1 MKHNNLL
8 DALDILRIRRIISD
22 LDTLI
27 NPNHDLDS
35 FFMFKIANTDHL
47 EDVYGARSDEGIG
60 RSVYV
65 SEFESISS
73 AVGLLSRRSDSIRNE
88 FTNFPW
94 DDIEILPELFK
105 SAISKQH
112 FTEYDQIKAK
122 CDADL
127 GEFRVRLEQIILSC
141 KVSRD
146 EAFDLLGEPVADELK
161 TLYAGQRFV
170 HSQDL
175 SPRGLANI
183 RSLTA
188 PECDKIQVKKIL
200 EIVKKIKGFDVEKTD
215 GRESL
220 VSACFMLGEYAKS
233 ISINTKTQNDKIPF
247 KQLKEF
253 RNIIH
258 KLDILSDARKLFTVI
273 EKEVDIFKNIQKY
286 VTEIL
291 APLFEGMIFPINQS
305 LSDANSPLPSAL
317 HESKLDI
324 RDVERILEIIG
335 KAIPADQREK
345 DEVLNK
351 LDICRDILEGKLPIP
366 INVTLE
372 KIIAII
378 FKQEFGCEQNLQS
391 NKGGIIQKALFAN
404 YDAMEDKRQRQE
416 QIETELKFFKEQAAG
431 FKAADYLP
439 YKDPSQDVKFF
450 KDFEDYFKHDANGTA
465 STHSEEERKL
475 YYIKEQTK
483 MLLDSLE
490 KVSSSIDMSSDYLAV
505 RHKCEDTQ
513 FHYAHLFQLIIIGQ
527 AIQNLVGKDAFLEK
541 APPRLLVE
549 FDHLKWVRN
558 GLMHDLDIVEVGS
571 QAAFFGNDMLNLNI
585 REHGSKAYDSREYL
599 NSLKSEI
606 ELVLERING
615 AGFDKTLKS
624 TEQFDLFLLKELEK
638 AYNANEHEIETL
650 ILKKLGVESER
661 FGSDAH
667 FRAEELLAKSRSIDL
682 VHIHKNQEAILELA
696 NKHGIQI
703 KGFFG
708 KIVKW
713 GLSHG
718 SDSGI
723 FVENDNEQ
731 GIALFKKEFATL
743 IGYRMLVINRNH
755 LEEFFEE
762 SPTKATEID
771 DFVSDTEA
779 NAFSKVMG
787 GVEVYLA
794 IKRQAS
800 LHEVEQLLQEDLN
813 LDFVIEGYSIVQH
826 ACHAHARN
834 LQIVKLL
841 LEYGVNPDIQDKR
854 GDTLAHYAAE
864 ENHVGALRLL
874 HDKGA
879 DFSTKN
885 RAGKTALDI
894 TVEHYTQNREVYE
907 FLLSFSEQSV
917 MEKMALAIKQEDI
930 ERLEVCLSSIDVEML
945 NIETKKFGLIAHIA
959 CAIGNIRIIEMLQ
972 KAGCDFSM
980 VSEDGATALEEACE
994 GDNANK
1000 YNSKDRVEL
1009 IKYLIDKVKIPIT
1022 PDTMHNALYCN
1033 NLKILKL
1040 LLDRGGDVNAE
1051 SIMSPLLVII
1061 NQPRIDKHDIKV
1073 IKILLENGA
1082 NILQHNGY
1090 VGNSLHLAAER
1101 GHEKVANILLKYAIE
1116 NNQLEELLLPSPE
1129 KCWVCKGLNA
1139 YQIAQ
1144 QYKHY
1149 KVMKILEQY
1158 FHGYDDRDELDNLQV
1173 EESCQSFLLESE
1185 ENNNLSSII
1194 DLIGVG
1200 DYLNESMVSLQPT
1213 PF

>member
-8 DALDILRIRRIISD
+8 DALDILRIRRIVSD

-27 NPNHDLDS
+27 KPGRDYDL
-35 FFMFKIANTDHL
+35 FTDHL
-47 EDVYGARSDEGIG
+47 KDVYRDRSDQGID
-60 RSVYV
+60 RSIYV
-65 SEFESISS
+65 SELESISS
-73 AVGLLSRRSDSIRNE
+73 AVSLLSRRSDSIRNQ

-94 DDIEILPELFK
+94 DDIETLPELFK
-105 SAISKQH
+105 SAIRKQH

-146 EAFDLLGEPVADELK
+146 EAFDILGESITPELK
-161 TLYAGQRFV
+161 ALYVDQKFV
-170 HSQDL
+170 HSEDL
-175 SPRGLANI
+175 SPRGLGNI

-188 PECDKIQVKKIL
+188 PECDKIQVNKIL
-200 EIVKKIKGFDVEKTD
+200 EIVKKIKGFDVEKID
-215 GRESL
+215 GREAL
-220 VSACFMLGEYAKS
+220 LSACFMLGEYAKS

-253 RNIIH
+253 RNLIH
-258 KLDILSDARKLFTVI
+258 KLDILADARKLFTLI
-273 EKEVDIFKNIQKY
+273 EKKVDIFKNIQKY

-291 APLFEGMIFPINQS
+291 APLFEGMILPINQS
-305 LSDANSPLPSAL
+305 LSDVNSPLPPAL
-317 HESKLDI
+317 HKSKLDI
-324 RDVERILEIIG
+324 RDVEKILEIIG
-335 KAIPADQREK
+335 KAIPVAQREK
-345 DEVLNK
+345 DEVRNK
-351 LDICRDILEGKLPIP
+351 LDICRDILKGKLPIP
-366 INVTLE
+366 IDVTLE
-372 KIIAII
+372 KFIAML
-378 FKQEFGCEQNLQS
+378 FKQEFGCKQDLRN
-391 NKGGIIQKALFAN
+391 NKGGIIKKALFTN
-404 YDAMEDKRQRQE
+404 YDAIEDKRQRIE
-416 QIETELKFFKEQAAG
+416 QIDKALKFFKEQAAK
-431 FKAADYLP
+431 FNVLDPLLYT
-439 YKDPSQDVKFF
+439 DPSQDIECF
-450 KDFEDYFKHDANGTA
+450 KDFEDCFKRDTNGAA

-483 MLLDSLE
+483 ILLDALE
-490 KVSSSIDMSSDYLAV
+490 KISSSIDMNSDYLTL
-505 RHKCEDTQ
+505 RHKCQDTQ

-527 AIQNLVGKDAFLEK
+527 AIQNLVGKDAFLEN

-606 ELVLERING
+606 ELVLKRING
-615 AGFDKTLKS
+615 ELFDKTLES
-624 TEQFDLFLLKELEK
+624 TEQFDPFLLKELEK
-638 AYNANEHEIETL
+638 AYNANEYDLEVL
-650 ILKKLGVESER
+650 ILKKLGVESESSK
-661 FGSDAH
+661 SDAH
-667 FRAEELLAKSRSIDL
+667 FRAEELLAKSRSLDL

-723 FVENDNEQ
+723 FIENDNEQ
-731 GIALFKKEFATL
+731 GIALFKKELATL

-762 SPTKATEID
+762 SHIKATEID

-800 LHEVEQLLQEDLN
+800 LHEVEQLLQEDPN
-813 LDFVIEGYSIVQH
+813 LDLVIEGYGLSQH
-826 ACHAHARN
+826 ACHSYTRN

-841 LEYGVNPDIQDKR
+841 LEYGANPNIQDKR

-864 ENHVGALRLL
+864 ENHIGALRLL
-874 HDKGA
+874 SDKMA
-879 DFSTKN
+879 DFSIKN
-885 RAGKTALDI
+885 RAGKTAIDI
-894 TVEHYTQNREVYE
+894 TAEHYSQNREAYE
-907 FLLSFSEQSV
+907 FLLPLTEQSV
-917 MEKMALAIKQEDI
+917 VEKIALAIKQEDI
-930 ERLEVCLSSIDVEML
+930 ERLEVCLSSIAVEML
-945 NIETKKFGLIAHIA
+945 NTETEKFGLIAHIA
-959 CAIGNIRIIEMLQ
+959 CAIGNMKIIEMLRN
-972 KAGCDFSM
+972 ASCDFSV
-980 VSEDGATALEEACE
+980 VSENGATALEEACE
-994 GDNANK
+994 GDNASE
-1000 YNSKDRVEL
+1000 YNSKDRIKL
-1009 IKYLIDKVKIPIT
+1009 IKYLIDEVGIPIT
-1022 PDTMHNALYCN
+1022 PNAMHNALYCD

-1040 LLDRGGDVNAE
+1040 LLERGGDVNAE
-1051 SIMSPLLVII
+1051 SLMSPLLVII
-1061 NQPRIDKHDIKV
+1061 NQPGIDKHDIKV
-1073 IKILLENGA
+1073 IKILLKNGA
-1082 NILQHNGY
+1082 NILQHDEY

-1101 GHEKVANILLKYAIE
+1101 GHVKVINILLDYAVE
-1116 NNQLEELLLPSPE
+1116 NNKLEELLLPSPE

-1144 QYKHY
+1144 KFKHY
-1149 KVMKILEQY
+1149 EVIEILEQY
-1158 FHGYDDRDELDNLQV
+1158 FHASDDWYEVDNLLV
-1173 EESCQSFLLESE
+1173 GESCQSFLLGLE
-1185 ENNNLSSII
+1185 ENNSSAFVV
-1194 DLIGVG
+1194 DVLGNAV
-1200 DYLNESMVSLQPT
+1200 T
-1213 PF
+1213 